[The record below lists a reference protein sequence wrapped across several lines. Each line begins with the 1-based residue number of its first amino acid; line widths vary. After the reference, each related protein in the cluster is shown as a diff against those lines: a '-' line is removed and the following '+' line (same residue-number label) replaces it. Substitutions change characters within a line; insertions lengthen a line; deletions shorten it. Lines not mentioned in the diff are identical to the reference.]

1 MGLFANTPDF
11 KLYAPGI
18 SKSYVF
24 EGDLEPKI
32 EQVVET
38 RIIDFISESLYDD
51 LVSKYEGNTL
61 GAEETKLLEFLKPT
75 IAQFTYLH
83 LLTINRVNVT
93 SFGVSES
100 SAEDG
105 TATPASFHA
114 IQDVKE
120 EVSDM
125 AYTFFNKALKYLEE
139 QKANFSLWANSDSY
153 TQLRN
158 TFVWNLELLNE
169 HASYNFN
176 LHSFLSL
183 KPFLKRAGKDI
194 EGLLSKTLKEDLLS
208 KLQAGTL
215 AGSEVEAVALIQAW
229 EAPLALKHS
238 FPYFR
243 IKANGNNILL
253 KTQLDGPGPSSN
265 VGNDL
270 IRHLMATVEA
280 LEQTAKGELVKY
292 MDANYEDFPAYTK
305 TENEFLDG
313 ELNNHFPDNANKKSF
328 RV

>member
-11 KLYAPGI
+11 KLHAPGI

-24 EGDLEPKI
+24 KGDLEPII
-32 EQVVET
+32 EQIVET
-38 RIIDFISESLYDD
+38 RIIDFVSEEQYND
-51 LVSKYEGNTL
+51 LVTKYEADSL
-61 GAEETKLLEFLKPT
+61 GAEETKLLEYLKPA

-105 TATPASFHA
+105 TANPASFHA

-125 AYTFFNKALKYLEE
+125 GYSFFNKALKYLEA
-139 QKANFSLWANSDSY
+139 QKATFSLWAGSDSY

-169 HASYNFN
+169 HATYSFN

-183 KPFLKRAGKDI
+183 KPFLKRAGKSI
-194 EGLLSKTLKEDLLS
+194 EAVLSKTLKDDLLS
-208 KLQAGTL
+208 KLKAGTL
-215 AGSEVEAVALIQAW
+215 AGNEIEAVELIQAW
-229 EAPLALKHS
+229 EAPLALMLAM
-238 FPYFR
+238 PYFR
-243 IKANGNNILL
+243 IKAVANNILL
-253 KTQLDGPGPSSN
+253 KTALDGPGPSGSVDN
-265 VGNDL
+265 SIVTHLMTTVDSLQQEAKGAL
-270 IRHLMATVEA
+270 IRF
-280 LEQTAKGELVKY
+280 
-292 MDANYEDFPAYTK
+292 MDTNYEDFPAYTK
-305 TENEFLDG
+305 TENEFSDG
-313 ELNNHFPDNANKKSF
+313 ETNSHFPNNTNKQSF